1 MLRNHV
7 ASEVRLL
14 PVELFG
20 EVGAMFEGSQ
30 AASGGD
36 AKSAFHEIFRKVF
49 GKKRQRRNR
58 KGLAGTEPLETRVL
72 LAAFRDVDEP
82 SGKFDMSDASVTEL
96 GSLPMDF
103 SVRYF
108 GALQTQYSSSG
119 ANRFDTDTIRFE
131 LTEDGGPLARIQ
143 FNLRP
148 SRGPEWSELI
158 SSRKSG
164 ADSIHTVDL
173 NRLLSAEL
181 TGAGIKLNLQVASD
195 DTLYTSL
202 AGFPKGVYT
211 LRIKMTDN
219 LRSVWSLATDDNSR
233 LAYTYN
239 GFVDNRNPQYPIKT
253 ADLTEA
259 RLDELDNSTVSVGT
273 IGVTNSTTVVNGF
286 LNSNRIVG
294 SVTDHD
300 TYEFRLPSRG
310 LTGSQVRILYK
321 PAFGPA
327 DKIRDLIQATL
338 TTQLGRITIQ
348 PEPPQDA
355 AGEKEIRFD
364 LKGYDAQTPFRL
376 ELKTLPLIDWG
387 GYSIELIHPSP
398 EVTLGSVVSLSEGF
412 GYLSTIEGLG
422 KAFDASGPVS
432 VSRLTRPISLS
443 ATNRATIES
452 WFYPKSSDGSSIIWS
467 FNNQNEHST
476 WRLQQVN
483 GRGLS
488 VYATRG
494 RRGFFEASKPG
505 VLNVDAWNHLAMTFD
520 GRQLRLFVNGVSVL
534 TIPEGSG
541 APSNLGDIGSVE
553 FGGGI
558 VDEVRIWNVARTQAE
573 VQQGM
578 LSAFSGSEP
587 GLQAYWN
594 FDKLNGREIADLS
607 PNKNTLHFPATRR
620 VENAVP
626 QIGYVEVLLDQ
637 KVTDPKGLFVTY
649 ELSGTAK
656 AAVDFIPSRFRTV
669 SADPGTEREGIII
682 PFGEKSGRIYFMA
695 RPDALAEVAES
706 ISVALKTFS
715 FEGLAGGQDYRIG
728 PNSTKSL
735 EIADSGA
742 YKVGIAVTDAS
753 GRTITANNPLHLDPV
768 TKLGKFFF
776 RLTSQPTAAV
786 ERIIIQM
793 DSNSTL
799 SPSNTRG
806 GTFAVDFKA
815 EEWDKPVEFTV
826 RSFLTSGTEG
836 SFEFSSDSSD
846 GQGRPRTNRYLTTPI
861 KFSTTLNPP
870 PREARPTEGSSS
882 DAVSTTPTVNL
893 KHLKDV
899 REDASKPGLF
909 SVELSAPA
917 PAGGLVV
924 HYAVSSSSHATAGSD
939 YRRLPG
945 FVFVPEG
952 LRQAEIPVYA
962 IDDLV
967 YEGGSED
974 LVITL
979 QSSSRYHV
987 GTAGDPKI
995 TIREDDHADIYVV
1008 NTSIVD
1014 ITAPKSSAR
1023 PVHLSEGSVTDRY
1036 TTSSNVLTSVG
1047 KSGNYE
1053 VPAWSYTG
1061 GLASKVASSDGDTI
1075 PFELSS
1081 VGDSTAKLTLT
1092 LTPTTVL
1099 GTKTLPTVHT
1109 GGDSEH
1115 NITLDRLL
1123 KSGLRLTG
1131 SSNSTAGHVIGD
1143 NKIEWSLAGL
1153 ASGRYLVD
1161 LSLPVIS
1168 QILPS
1173 NTDPNQVLTY
1183 EYRLEM
1189 TSSPVAPFEV
1199 ATTRTET
1206 GLSSSYSTLVTNE
1219 PLTSQTAQLEP
1230 NNNTIASAPD
1240 LGVVTQNAEVLR
1252 QTVSSSVDKD
1262 HFRFTLDSTLG
1273 RPDTMIARFSHT
1285 SQSDLRLQLLS
1296 TSGTVIKTS
1305 DGESNNEYMDLR
1317 DLADGEYIALVT
1329 ASPRGASRFIEEPY
1343 ALKMTRLQL
1352 GVEPGPNDDLFTAPH
1367 LGAVHDGDRF
1377 ADFSLNTVTDQDYF
1391 RFTLDTASGRPDSV
1405 SLLSVAADGMLGM
1418 SLHSLADDREISR
1431 LGGNQTRLSLAGL
1444 PDGIYGVR
1452 VFRFA
1457 PGTLNKYDL
1466 GFGTV
1471 TPLAGERNLSQV
1483 AVRLHSRPTSNVS
1496 ITFHSDDLTEG
1507 TVTSVPFVF
1516 TPDNWDQPQFVTVT
1530 SLADHDAGANK
1541 NTTYTI
1547 TGNATSADSNY
1558 HHRTI
1563 RFAVTNVDNGEFVT
1577 PTVPS
1582 QLENGAPVENNLPI
1596 ASIKKL
1602 KTGAVPEGLTEEAFV
1617 VKLDRPLTTDL
1628 TIGVDF
1634 RRGTATF
1641 GEDFTVVTGSSISN
1655 STATAGIV
1663 NVLFKA
1669 GETSKNIQLSLL
1681 DDKVAESLDGTD
1693 ESIRAAI
1700 VDAKE
1705 FRVESHADPGFTDII
1720 TMRDINKAGVTVLK
1734 QGHPAGNSMSTVT
1747 EDVAGSPIEYT
1758 LKLDTKPTAN
1768 VIVSVGSSDVSEG
1781 LISKSA
1787 DGARA
1792 EVVHLIFTPSNWN
1805 VAQTVYLKGIEDRV
1819 DDGDV
1824 PFTVVVTVQGE
1835 DDVYRKVSKQ
1845 TFSAINAD
1853 NDELG
1858 IAVSNP
1864 LTTVD
1869 GRQNVFSVT
1878 LKSQPNSNVR
1888 VTMNVP
1894 DEQLRIEDARAGDP
1908 YTLTF
1913 TPSNWDLPQ
1922 LVRVTAVDDGIVE
1935 NFHRSQVV
1943 FQVEV
1948 GRAFSGPGIADNFTA
1963 ERALDLGE
1971 ISGGIRWTRF
1981 VQRKKD
1987 QQTLQEEWF
1996 RIRLTSGG
2004 SSLDKLQLKTDKDN
2018 PAELPT
2024 LTLYSADG
2032 KRELRH
2038 ARSGDA
2044 ASRELSLLGVAVGEY
2059 LVRMGRNNNLQP
2071 FDFSIDDADRGYES
2085 ADLPPLPVSIK
2096 DNDLPTA
2103 EIIAGPTASE
2113 VSGKP
2118 SYFAVRLNAPT
2129 AAEASDVGIK
2139 VNFKITGGRATVGTS
2154 SSTLH
2159 DYSVLADHFTI
2170 DPHNPSIG
2178 TGWIRVAPGDLQAN
2192 IGIVPVDD
2200 KAVEDM
2206 ALTVKSITPIAGG
2219 YAMDVSTIQSA
2230 SLPAPILRANTP
2242 IDIQLP
2248 DGTSIKAEVLHRKS
2262 LSPGNSLPGQNRA
2275 YSDAV
2280 EVSIAPSDYARA
2292 AAFMGAK
2299 FKARV
2304 ESEDVHIS
2312 LLPGDGYILP
2322 KAPDRQGTVGD
2333 KTADL
2338 DPDRTTSVMTIFD
2351 DDVAGLQVIEM
2362 GQHTTLAEGEEAT
2375 FQVALTAEPQQ
2386 DVTVNMTAGGGLQ
2399 FVVDPASSATKT
2411 VSSTVYTL
2419 GTAGV
2424 PDTLD
2429 LVLDSVHVTDKGLTA
2444 VLDARLSRIT
2454 MATQAT
2460 VSTLSI
2466 KGANGVSGD
2475 TARFTVPGNNPDLVD
2490 AAGNPLEGNWHTMQ
2504 RLVVSGLQKKSNG
2517 AIELKLNLTGQ
2528 AETTITLTPSTVSRT
2543 ASTSTLTFTPTNWF
2557 QLQTVKIAAPHDNKA
2572 EAGEWHQDL
2581 ISYSVTSTDLN
2592 WDGLAVPVQE
2602 VHIKD
2607 TQLDA
2612 GDTLDGIRSG
2622 LGMLQ
2627 DGLLGLEVPVLG
2639 NIGQLPGVGKVFA
2652 DFEGPLEE
2660 SLAHTEELTVNKF
2673 KSLAESALQ
2682 PLVDRGLLDRVEVT
2696 PEANDEEV
2704 RVVFDL
2710 EKTINV
2716 GQFDLSADLGLDAL
2730 GINFNTQGK
2739 ASADLEFSLQ
2749 LGFGWNHQF
2758 GFFLDAGNTAIHM
2771 GAKLKL
2777 EGNGVTTDNPEN
2789 LFTGQG
2795 SIGFLQVNFK
2805 DDVDNR
2811 TELGITFDVT
2821 LNDLDNLSTVNF
2833 FDINGDGVLDEH
2845 SYVHNVGKDTNH
2857 DGRIDTNS
2865 SGDQQFESKTVAE
2878 PWVGIDSK
2886 GKSND
2891 FPSVNPQSRDEVLKL
2906 AANANWN
2913 TRGIKVDSF
2922 DEAELIRK
2930 EGVYRKKTLGN
2941 RTIVYLD
2948 SNRDGKL
2955 NISRRNVDPF
2965 ALSWSSLSDR
2975 EKNGSEIWFT
2985 TTNANQPGELK
2996 ILTTGAARTQKFFV
3010 DVNFNQRADATEE
3023 ISSRLRKKVDKNRS
3037 GVLEGDIIQDGEG
3050 KYVQGTSVAFYDQNL
3065 NGRLDLSEKY
3075 ISYSFDD
3082 FQLST
3087 EVFSEDS
3094 AGVMFLDLNHN
3105 GIRDSDELV
3114 LRAGTSDTVFL
3125 DINKNSTM
3133 DVLESKLSA
3142 AAADGVI
3149 SIASDTA
3156 NTSGDGRLIN
3166 LGGTQ
3171 TSPGHFSGGITRGI
3185 LTVDGVR
3192 FIDLDGNGE
3201 LTLDDED
3208 RPMEPVA
3215 EQASKLNFEDLG
3227 RLVFKIHQTN
3237 NSLFSA
3243 IPDTLMSQL
3252 ATQAKRSAVGSM
3264 DQQTVTT
3271 AFDKLVSERKIV
3283 LQANDGDRL
3292 TLAELAA
3299 FIKSDRSEHVTKTAQ
3314 VKAAAAELFTYQ
3326 FQGIANLGL
3335 ETHTTINGSSMLPSM
3350 QFDLAV
3356 SLPLF
3361 NYGNAE
3367 ESNDN
3372 GMSIS
3377 FNNVALDL
3385 GSFINKFVTP
3395 IVTTA
3400 NDLIDPIKPLVKA
3413 LNADTILPGMLGM
3426 RGMFESDGKPGIS
3439 LLEIARKLSPGN
3451 ASRIDKAI
3459 KFADHITKL
3468 VNLVDALHKSL
3479 SSEESLL
3486 EFGDFSLSDLRA
3498 ASDDP
3503 ANSASRPRSSTT
3515 RSDGTAPTRANLPST
3530 SSAEIDRQAGK
3541 SSKFRNKYN
3550 ALKSLDGFNINLF
3563 EPATVLSLITGESNV
3578 TLVTYDIP
3586 DFEFDFSLKRKFSI
3600 WGPIAG
3606 LLEGGFNVKTDLSI
3620 GFDTSGIDEW
3630 SKADFAANKS
3640 YLVFDGLYLDDWNA
3654 AGVDKDEMTVK
3665 AFIGAGVGLDIGIAN
3680 GFVKGGVEGL
3690 IGLDFVDVGEQSG
3703 TSDGRIR
3710 GSEILQKL
3718 STNPADL
3725 FDLHGVIN
3733 AFLAAEI
3740 NVDFFFYSATVYEKR
3755 LATVELA
3762 RFKLNSNG
3770 SSGNSTSGRV
3780 QTGPIS
3786 DATVWFD
3793 ANNNFIRDPGEPS
3806 SQTDALGRYELIIPD
3821 RFSHSNGVIR
3831 TEGGLDVSTGL
3842 PETGNLALPRG
3853 TQGNLTAFTSLQ
3865 AAMISEPVSISVFD
3879 FNHDDLVSRTDRA
3892 AYIALKNSRP
3902 GDSSLDINRDGV
3914 ISDVDLKLLTEV
3926 LASVEEGKPLPVSY
3940 AHSVVKAA
3948 FRIDPSIDLASFA
3961 HFDQAMAGNSQANP
3975 VLIAV
3980 NALNTVVTEVEGLL
3994 AGLSGYAAEDLR
4006 YPGIFSQASFA
4017 AVGRQL
4023 LRAKPGQFDLGNRA
4037 QLRAIILEAALIAE
4051 ELIGVRSLSISIDR
4065 RRLNAIIDDVVV
4077 VVSTL
4082 VAQQRAIANRAKDPA
4097 ELARLITRWKV
4108 YANGTVS
4115 HDIRKT
4121 ANGSISSS
4129 QLIRTY
4135 GQATQ
4140 ESVDKILHIPL
4151 PLIVEEVAD
4160 QNVNQNDFL
4169 TNVPVTLTQ
4178 QNEAGGTLL
4187 LEAISSNKRLFPDGS
4202 VSVTKQGNGR
4212 YRLSLYPAEDQ
4223 VGVALIT
4230 LRATDTAGGSA
4241 EQVIKVTVNPAVES
4255 SLQGIQLNDDGL
4267 LTIVGTAGNDSI
4279 FVDQIDGQLTVS
4291 TRDRQRLVSETFSV
4305 EDVQRIVVQ
4314 LGRGHDSALVKTPVS
4329 LPLLVYGNHGNDT
4342 VSTGAGA
4349 SAIFG
4354 GAGNDVLRGGRAND
4368 VLVGN
4373 DGDDR
4378 IIGDAGDDRLSGG
4391 DGNDRLFGGDGQD
4404 DLLGGAGN
4412 DSLFGDAG
4420 DDLLY
4425 GEAGN
4430 DRLDGGSGND
4440 RLIGGIGDDRL
4451 KGKSGNDVLI
4461 GGAGKD
4467 VLRGVSGNDL
4477 LIGGDLSVANDKAA
4491 MQAIFA
4497 EWTSSRGHALRV
4509 RNLKRGVGLN
4519 NQFRLGVESLRDDSQ
4534 TRDRMI
4540 GGGDIDWF
4548 FSSAADVVVD
4558 FKSRLGEGLDNI

>member
-1 MLRNHV
+1 MAER
-7 ASEVRLL
+7 S
-14 PVELFG
+14 G
-20 EVGAMFEGSQ
+20 

-36 AKSAFHEIFRKVF
+36 AGSKFQEIFRKVF

-58 KGLAGTEPLETRVL
+58 KGLVGTESLETRVL
-72 LAAFRDVDEP
+72 L
-82 SGKFDMSDASVTEL
+82 SGNRVVNEGPNAFDMSDSDAIEL
-96 GSLPMDF
+96 GSVVLDAPA
-103 SVRYF
+103 VIF
-108 GALQTQYSSSG
+108 GGGLQTQYSSIG
-119 ANRFDTDTIRFE
+119 PNRFDTDTIRFE
-131 LTEDGGPLARIQ
+131 LTEDAAPLARLVI
-143 FNLRP
+143 RRITP
-148 SRGPEWSELI
+148 SRGPEMSPLI
-158 SSRKSG
+158 ATRKTG

-173 NRLLSAEL
+173 NRLITAEL
-181 TGAGIKLNLQVASD
+181 SGPGQKLKLAVIGD
-195 DTLYTSL
+195 ETLSCSL
-202 AGFPKGVYT
+202 AGLPRGVYT
-211 LRIKMTDN
+211 LRIKITDN
-219 LRSVWSLATDDNSR
+219 LRSVWSLATDDNPR
-233 LAYTYN
+233 LAYSYD
-239 GFVDNRNPQYPIKT
+239 GYVENRAPKYPIKS

-259 RLDELDNSTVSVGT
+259 HLDETNNSSASIGT
-273 IGVTNSTTVVNGF
+273 IGVIKPTTVVNGF
-286 LNSNRIVG
+286 LSSNHTVT
-294 SVTDHD
+294 VTDHD

-310 LTGSQVRILYK
+310 LTGSQVRVRYL
-321 PAFGPA
+321 PLRGPA
-327 DKIRDLIQATL
+327 DKVRDLIQATL
-338 TTQLGRITIQ
+338 TTQLGQITIR
-348 PEPPQDA
+348 PELPKDA
-355 AGEKEIRFD
+355 AGEREFLFD

-376 ELKTLPLIDWG
+376 ELKSLPLVAPG
-387 GYSIELIHPSP
+387 TYSIEFTHPLP
-398 EVTLGSVVSLSEGF
+398 EVSLGSVVSLSEGF

-422 KAFDASGPVS
+422 KAYDASGQ
-432 VSRLTRPISLS
+432 LFHTGLAQTINLS

-452 WFYPKSSDGSSIIWS
+452 WFYPKSSDGSSTIWE
-467 FNNQNEHST
+467 FADKQGQVT
-476 WRLQQVN
+476 WQLRQVS
-483 GRGLS
+483 GRGLH
-488 VYATRG
+488 VHVRRG
-494 RRGFFEASKPG
+494 RGGSANYFDAGKSG
-505 VLNVDAWNHLAMTFD
+505 VLNTEAWNHLAMSFD

-534 TIPEGSG
+534 TIPESSG
-541 APSNLGDIGSVE
+541 NNGLQSILGDIRNVT
-553 FGGGI
+553 FGGGL
-558 VDEVRIWNVARTQAE
+558 VDEVRVWDVARTQAE
-573 VQQGM
+573 VQQGL
-578 LSAFSGSEP
+578 LSAFSGTEP

-594 FDKLNGREIADLS
+594 FDKLNNGDIADLS
-607 PNKNTLHFPATRR
+607 PNKNVLQIPVGRR

-649 ELSGTAK
+649 ELSGAAK
-656 AAVDFIPSRFRTV
+656 ATLDFIPSRFRTV
-669 SADPGTEREGIII
+669 STDPGSEREGIII

-695 RPDALAEVAES
+695 KPDALAEAAEN
-706 ISVALKTFS
+706 INVTLKTFS
-715 FEGLAGGQDYRIG
+715 FEGLSGGQDYRIG
-728 PNSTKSL
+728 AHSSKSL

-742 YKVGIAVTDAS
+742 YKVGISVTDAS
-753 GRTITANNPLHLDPV
+753 GRTVTANNPLHLDPV
-768 TKLGKFFF
+768 TKSGKFFF
-776 RLTSQPTAAV
+776 RLTSQPKAAV
-786 ERIIIQM
+786 ERIMIQM
-793 DSNSTL
+793 DANSTL
-799 SPSNTRG
+799 NASTTRG
-806 GTFAVDFKA
+806 GTFGVDFKA
-815 EEWDKPVEFTV
+815 EDWDKPIEFTV

-836 SFEFSSDSSD
+836 SFEFFSDS
-846 GQGRPRTNRYLTTPI
+846 QGRPQSDRYLVTPVR
-861 KFSTTLNPP
+861 FGTTLNLP
-870 PREARPTEGSSS
+870 PREARPTEGSAT
-882 DAVSTTPTVNL
+882 DAVTTTPTVNL

-924 HYAVSSSSHATAGSD
+924 HYAVSTSSHATVGSD

-967 YEGGSED
+967 YEGASED
-974 LVITL
+974 LVIAL
-979 QSSSRYHV
+979 QSSSRYHI
-987 GTAGDPKI
+987 GAAGNPKI
-995 TIREDDHADIYVV
+995 SITEDDHADIYVV
-1008 NTSIVD
+1008 NTSILDV
-1014 ITAPKSSAR
+1014 TVPKSPAR
-1023 PVHLSEGSVTDRY
+1023 PVNLSEGTAAERY
-1036 TTSSNVLTSVG
+1036 TTSFNVLPSVG
-1047 KSGNYE
+1047 KSGHYE
-1053 VPAWSYTG
+1053 VPTWTYTG
-1061 GLASKVASSDGDTI
+1061 GLASKVGSSDGDTI
-1075 PFELSS
+1075 PFELLAA
-1081 VGDSTAKLTLT
+1081 GDSTARLTLT
-1092 LTPTTVL
+1092 LTPTTAL
-1099 GTKTLPTVHT
+1099 GTKTLPTVRA

-1115 NITLDRLL
+1115 NINLDRLL
-1123 KSGLRLTG
+1123 RSGLRLTG
-1131 SSNSTAGHVIGD
+1131 TGNSTPGQIVGD
-1143 NKIEWSLAGL
+1143 NRIEWSLAGL
-1153 ASGRYLVD
+1153 AAGRYLVD

-1183 EYRLEM
+1183 EYRLEFN
-1189 TSSPVAPFEV
+1189 SAPVAPFDV
-1199 ATTRTET
+1199 STTRTET
-1206 GLSSSYSTLVTNE
+1206 GLSSSYSNLVTNE

-1230 NNNTIASAPD
+1230 NNDTTGSAPD
-1240 LGVVTQNAEVLR
+1240 LGVVTQNAEVLK
-1252 QTVSSSVDKD
+1252 QTVSSAADKD
-1262 HFRFTLDSTLG
+1262 YFRFTLDSTLG
-1273 RPDTMIARFSHT
+1273 RPDTLIARFSHT

-1296 TSGTVIKTS
+1296 KAGNVIRTS
-1305 DGESNNEYMDLR
+1305 DEQSNNEYMDLR
-1317 DLADGEYIALVT
+1317 DVADGDYFALVT
-1329 ASPRGASRFIEEPY
+1329 ASPRGASRYIEEPY
-1343 ALKMTRLQL
+1343 ALKLTRLQL
-1352 GVEPGPNDDLFTAPH
+1352 GVEPGPNDDLQTAPH

-1377 ADFSLNTVTDQDYF
+1377 ADFSLNTSTDQDYF

-1405 SLLSVAADGMLGM
+1405 SLLSIAADGMLGM

-1431 LGGNQTRLSLAGL
+1431 LSGNQTRLSLAGL
-1444 PDGIYGVR
+1444 PDGIYGVHI
-1452 VFRFA
+1452 FRFA

-1471 TPLAGERNLSQV
+1471 APLAGERNLNQV
-1483 AVRLHSRPTSNVS
+1483 AVRLHSQPTSNVS
-1496 ITFHSDDLTEG
+1496 VTFHSDDLTEG
-1507 TVTSVPFVF
+1507 TVTGVPFIF
-1516 TPDNWDQPQFVTVT
+1516 TPENWDQPQYVTVT
-1530 SLADHDAGANK
+1530 PHADHDIGGNK
-1541 NTTYTI
+1541 NATYTI
-1547 TGNATSADSNY
+1547 TGSATSTDPNY

-1563 RFAVTNVDNGEFVT
+1563 RFAVTNVDNGEFVA
-1577 PTVPS
+1577 PTVPA
-1582 QLENGAPVENNLPI
+1582 QLENGSPVESNLPTV
-1596 ASIKKL
+1596 SIQKL
-1602 KTGAVPEGLTEEAFV
+1602 KRAAVPESVLDDAFV
-1617 VKLDRPLTTDL
+1617 VKLDRPLTTEL

-1634 RRGTATF
+1634 RRGTATV
-1641 GEDFTVVTGSSISN
+1641 GEDFIVVTGSSITN
-1655 STATAGIV
+1655 SATTPGIV

-1669 GETSKNIQLSLL
+1669 GETSKNILLSMI
-1681 DDKVAESLDGTD
+1681 DDKVAESLDGTN
-1693 ESIRAAI
+1693 ESVRASI

-1705 FRVESHADPGFTDII
+1705 FRVPDHADPGFTDII
-1720 TMRDINKAGVTVLK
+1720 TIQDINKAGVTVLRN
-1734 QGHPAGNSMSTVT
+1734 GSPAGNSLSTVT
-1747 EDVAGSPIEYT
+1747 EDSTGSPVEYS

-1768 VIVSVGSSDVSEG
+1768 VVVSVGSSDVSEG

-1787 DGARA
+1787 DGART
-1792 EVVHLIFTPSNWN
+1792 EVVHLLFTPSNWN
-1805 VAQTVYLKGIEDRV
+1805 VAQPVYIRGIEDRI

-1824 PFTVVVTVQGE
+1824 PFTFVVTVQGE
-1835 DDVYRKVSKQ
+1835 DDAYRKVSKQ
-1845 TFSAINAD
+1845 AFSAINAD

-1858 IAVSNP
+1858 IFVSNP

-1878 LKSQPNSNVR
+1878 LKSQPVSDVR

-1894 DEQLRIEDARAGDP
+1894 DEQLEIEGARAGDP

-1943 FQVEV
+1943 FQVDV
-1948 GRAFSGPGIADNFTA
+1948 GRGFDGQGIADNFTA

-1971 ISGGIRWTRF
+1971 TKGGVRWNNMVLRENEN
-1981 VQRKKD
+1981 RS
-1987 QQTLQEEWF
+1987 LQDEWF
-1996 RIRLTSGG
+1996 RIKLTSGG
-2004 SSLDKLQLKTDKDN
+2004 GSRDKLRLQVAGENASK
-2018 PAELPT
+2018 LPT

-2038 ARSGDA
+2038 TASGDA
-2044 ASRELSLLGVAVGEY
+2044 ASREISLQGIIANEY
-2059 LVRMGRNNNLQP
+2059 LIRIGRNNSSLP
-2071 FDFSIDDADRGYES
+2071 FDFYIDDADRAYES
-2085 ADLPPLPVSIK
+2085 VDLPPLPVSIK

-2103 EIIAGPTASE
+2103 EIIAGPTPSE

-2139 VNFKITGGRATVGTS
+2139 VNFKVTGGRATVGTS

-2170 DPHNPSIG
+2170 DPNNPSVG

-2206 ALTVKSITPIAGG
+2206 ALTVQRITPISGG
-2219 YAMDVSTIQSA
+2219 YDLLLSTIQNA
-2230 SLPAPILRANTP
+2230 SLPYPILRAHTP

-2262 LSPGNSLPGQNRA
+2262 LSPSNPRPGGNMEYL
-2275 YSDAV
+2275 DHV
-2280 EVSIAPSDYARA
+2280 EVSLDPSDYARA
-2292 AAFMGAK
+2292 AKFSGAK
-2299 FKARV
+2299 LKARV
-2304 ESEDVHIS
+2304 ESEDVQIS

-2322 KAPDRQGTVGD
+2322 KAPDRQGTSGQ
-2333 KTADL
+2333 KATDL
-2338 DPDRTTSVMTIFD
+2338 DPNRTTSVMTIYD
-2351 DDVAGLQVIEM
+2351 DDAPGLQVIEM

-2386 DVTVNMTAGGGLQ
+2386 NVTVTLTPGGGLKIL
-2399 FVVDPASSATKT
+2399 DPASSTSKS
-2411 VSSTVYTL
+2411 VDSTTYTL
-2419 GTAGV
+2419 GTTGV

-2429 LVLDSVHVTDKGLTA
+2429 LVLDSVYITDKGLTA

-2454 MATQAT
+2454 MASQAT

-2466 KGANGVSGD
+2466 KGANGVS
-2475 TARFTVPGNNPDLVD
+2475 TATADFTVPGSNPDLVD
-2490 AAGNPLEGNWHTMQ
+2490 AAGNPLDGNWHTMQ
-2504 RLVVSGLQKKSNG
+2504 RLVVSGLEKKSNG
-2517 AIELKLNLTGQ
+2517 SIELKVKLTGH
-2528 AETTITLTPSTVSRT
+2528 AETTITLTPATVSRT
-2543 ASTSTLTFTPTNWF
+2543 AATSSLVFTPTNWF
-2557 QLQTVKIAAPHDNKA
+2557 QLQTVRITAPHNNKA
-2572 EAGEWHQDL
+2572 EPGEWHQDL
-2581 ISYSVTSTDLN
+2581 ISYSVTSHDVT

-2602 VHIKD
+2602 VHIED
-2607 TQLDA
+2607 TLLDA
-2612 GDTLDGIRSG
+2612 GDTQEGIRSG

-2627 DGLLGLEVPVLG
+2627 DSLLGLEVPVLG
-2639 NIGQLPGVGKVFA
+2639 SIGELPGVSDVFD
-2652 DFEGPLEE
+2652 DFKEPILE
-2660 SLAHTEELTVNKF
+2660 SLANVEDLTVTKF

-2682 PLVDRGLLDRVEVT
+2682 PLIDRGFLDRVEVT
-2696 PEANDEEV
+2696 PEANENEV
-2704 RVVFDL
+2704 SVVF
-2710 EKTINV
+2710 EVERSIV
-2716 GQFDLSADLGLDAL
+2716 VSQFDLSADLGLDAL
-2730 GINFNTQGK
+2730 GIKFETQGK
-2739 ASADLEFSLQ
+2739 ASAVLEFNLT
-2749 LGFGWNHQF
+2749 LGFGWNQQF
-2758 GFFLDAGNTAIHM
+2758 GFFLDAGTTAIHV

-2777 EGNGVTTDNPEN
+2777 EGTGATADNPEN
-2789 LFTGQG
+2789 LFTGLG

-2833 FDINGDGVLDEH
+2833 FDINGDGLLNENSFIHD
-2845 SYVHNVGKDTNH
+2845 VGKDTNH

-2865 SGDQQFESKTVAE
+2865 SGDPQFISKTVAE
-2878 PWVGIDSK
+2878 PWVGIDSQ
-2886 GKSND
+2886 GKSDD
-2891 FPSVNPQSRDEVLKL
+2891 FPLILANEADPVLKL

-2913 TRGIKVDSF
+2913 TRGAKSASF

-2930 EGVYRKKTLGN
+2930 EGVYRKKTLGS

-2948 SNRDGKL
+2948 ANRDGKL
-2955 NISRRNVDPF
+2955 NVSRRNADPF
-2965 ALSWSSLSDR
+2965 ALSWSAMSDR
-2975 EKNGSEIWFT
+2975 EKNSSEIWFSP
-2985 TTNANQPGELK
+2985 TNANLPGELRV
-2996 ILTTGAARTQKFFV
+2996 LTTGAARTQKFFV
-3010 DVNFNQRADATEE
+3010 DINFNQRADASEE
-3023 ISSRLRKKVDKNRS
+3023 ISSRLRKKLDRNRS
-3037 GVLEGDIIQDGEG
+3037 GALEGDVIQDGEG
-3050 KYVQGTSVAFYDQNL
+3050 KYVKGTSIAFYDQNL
-3065 NGRLDLSEKY
+3065 NGRLDRSERY

-3082 FQLST
+3082 FELST

-3094 AGVMFLDLNHN
+3094 AGIMFLDLNHD
-3105 GIRDSDELV
+3105 GIRESGELV
-3114 LRAGTSDTVFL
+3114 LGAGAGGTVFL
-3125 DINKNSTM
+3125 DINRNSTM
-3133 DVLESKLSA
+3133 ETVESKFSA
-3142 AAADGVI
+3142 AASDGLVTI
-3149 SIASDTA
+3149 VSDTA

-3171 TSPGHFSGGITRGI
+3171 TQPGQFSGGITRGI
-3185 LTVDGVR
+3185 LTIDGVR

-3215 EQASKLNFEDLG
+3215 EQASRLSFEDLG
-3227 RLVFKIHQTN
+3227 RLVSKVHQAN
-3237 NSLFSA
+3237 SSLFSS
-3243 IPDTLMSQL
+3243 IPDTLMKQL
-3252 ATQAKRSAVGSM
+3252 ETQAKRSAVGDT
-3264 DQQTVTT
+3264 DQETVEA
-3271 AFDKLVSERKIV
+3271 AFYKLVAEHKIV
-3283 LQANDGDRL
+3283 LQPNDGDRL

-3299 FIKSDRSEHVTKTAQ
+3299 FIKADRSEHVTKSAQ

-3326 FQGIANLGL
+3326 FQGSANLGL
-3335 ETHTTINGSSMLPSM
+3335 ETHTTINGSSMLPGM

-3395 IVTTA
+3395 IVSTA

-3413 LNADTILPGMLGM
+3413 LNADTVLPGLLGM
-3426 RGMFESDGKPGIS
+3426 KGMFESDGKPGIS
-3439 LLEIARKLSPGN
+3439 LLEIAKKLSPGN
-3451 ASRIDKAI
+3451 ASKIDKAI

-3468 VNLVDALHKSL
+3468 VNLVDTLHKSL

-3503 ANSASRPRSSTT
+3503 ANSASRPRSSSA
-3515 RSDGTAPTRANLPST
+3515 RPDGTAST
-3530 SSAEIDRQAGK
+3530 SAALPATTAAGIDQQAGK

-3550 ALKSLDGFNINLF
+3550 ALKSLDGFRINLF

-3654 AGVDKDEMTVK
+3654 AGVDKDEMAVN

-3680 GFVKGGVEGL
+3680 GFVKGGVEGI

-3710 GSEILQKL
+3710 GSDIVQKL

-3725 FDLHGVIN
+3725 FDLHGAIN
-3733 AFLAAEI
+3733 AYLAAEI

-3755 LATVELA
+3755 LATVNLA

-3780 QTGPIS
+3780 QTGPIA

-3793 ANNNFIRDPGEPS
+3793 ANNNFVRDPGEPS
-3806 SQTDALGRYELIIPD
+3806 SRTDALGRYELIIPD
-3821 RFSHSNGVIR
+3821 RFRRSNGVIR
-3831 TEGGLDVSTGL
+3831 TEGGVDASTGL

-3853 TQGNLTAFTSLQ
+3853 IQGNLTAFTSLQ
-3865 AAMISEPVSISVFD
+3865 AALISEPVSTSVFD
-3879 FNHDDLVSRTDRA
+3879 FNDDGIVSRPDRA
-3892 AYIALKNSRP
+3892 AYLALKNSRP
-3902 GDSSLDINRDGV
+3902 GDTSLDVNRDNV
-3914 ISDVDLKLLTEV
+3914 INDLDLKLLTEV
-3926 LASVEEGKPLPVSY
+3926 LANVEDGKPLPVSY

-3948 FRIDPSIDLASFA
+3948 FKIDPSINLASFA
-3961 HFDQAMAGNSQANP
+3961 HFDQAMAGNSEASP

-3994 AGLSGYAAEDLR
+3994 AGLSGFAAEDLR
-4006 YPGIFSQASFA
+4006 YPGIFSQAAFA
-4017 AVGRQL
+4017 AIGRQL

-4037 QLRAIILEAALIAE
+4037 QLRFIILEAALIAE
-4051 ELIGVRSLSISIDR
+4051 QLIGVHALSISIDR

-4077 VVSTL
+4077 VMSTT
-4082 VAQQRAIANRAKDPA
+4082 VAQERAIANRAKDPA

-4160 QNVNQNDFL
+4160 QTVNQNDFL

-4187 LEAISSNKRLFPDGS
+4187 LDAISSNKRLFPDGS

-4368 VLVGN
+4368 VLEGN

-4378 IIGDAGDDRLSGG
+4378 IIGNAGDDRLSGG
-4391 DGNDRLFGGDGQD
+4391 DGNDRLFGGDGRD

-4519 NQFRLGVESLRDDSQ
+4519 NQFRLGVESVRDDSQ
-4534 TRDRMI
+4534 IRDRMI

>member
-1 MLRNHV
+1 MVRSGRADSV
-7 ASEVRLL
+7 SVWESMFQEV
-14 PVELFG
+14 
-20 EVGAMFEGSQ
+20 
-30 AASGGD
+30 
-36 AKSAFHEIFRKVF
+36 FRKAF

-58 KGLAGTEPLETRVL
+58 KGLTGTEPLETRVL
-72 LAAFRDVDEP
+72 LAASRHADE
-82 SGKFDMSDASVTEL
+82 GTAAFEMSDASVTQL
-96 GSLPMDF
+96 GTVNIDGQTVTYS
-103 SVRYF
+103 
-108 GALQTQYSSSG
+108 GALQTQYSRFG
-119 ANRFDTDTIRFE
+119 ANSFDTDTIRFE
-131 LTEDGGPLARIQ
+131 LTEDAGPLARLHLNIQ
-143 FNLRP
+143 P
-148 SRGPEWSELI
+148 TRGPGFGPLI
-158 SSRKSG
+158 SSRRSG
-164 ADSIHTVDL
+164 ADSVHTVDL

-181 TGAGIKLNLQVASD
+181 SGPGTKQSLQIIGD
-195 DTLYTSL
+195 ENLYTSL
-202 AGFPKGVYT
+202 AGLPKGVYT
-211 LRIKMTDN
+211 LSIKITDN
-219 LRSVWSLATDDNSR
+219 LRSVWSLATDDNPR
-233 LAYTYN
+233 LAYVYN
-239 GFVDNRNPQYPIKT
+239 GYVENRTPKYPIKT
-253 ADLTEA
+253 ADFTEVH
-259 RLDELDNSTVSVGT
+259 LDETNNSSASIGT
-273 IGVTNSTTVVNGF
+273 IGVGKSTTVVNGF
-286 LNSNRIVG
+286 LNSNRVFT
-294 SVTDHD
+294 VTDHD

-310 LTGSQVRILYK
+310 LTGSQVRISYL
-321 PAFGPA
+321 PVRGPA

-338 TTQLGRITIQ
+338 TTQAGQVTIR
-348 PEPPQDA
+348 PELPQDA

-376 ELKTLPLIDWG
+376 ELKSLPSVAAG
-387 GYSIELIHPSP
+387 AYSVEFTHPLP
-398 EVTLGSVVSLSEGF
+398 EVSLGDVVSLSEGF

-422 KAFDASGPVS
+422 KAFDASGQLFH
-432 VSRLTRPISLS
+432 SRITHPINLS
-443 ATNRATIES
+443 ATNRATVES
-452 WFYPKSSDGSSIIWS
+452 WFYPKSSDGYSTIWE
-467 FNNQNEHST
+467 FTNQQGQIAYQL
-476 WRLQQVN
+476 RQVN
-483 GRGLS
+483 GRGLH
-488 VYATRG
+488 VHV
-494 RRGFFEASKPG
+494 RRGHGFSANYFDAGKSG
-505 VLNVDAWNHLAMTFD
+505 VLNADAWNHLAMTFD

-534 TIPEGSG
+534 TIPENSGNSG
-541 APSNLGDIGSVE
+541 APSILGDIRNVA

-573 VQQGM
+573 VQQGL
-578 LSAFSGSEP
+578 LSAFSGTEP
-587 GLQAYWN
+587 GLQAYWS
-594 FDKLNGREIADLS
+594 FDKLSGRDIADLS
-607 PNKNTLHFPATRR
+607 PNRNVLHLPSERR

-649 ELSGTAK
+649 DLSGTAK
-656 AAVDFIPSRFRTV
+656 AIVDFIPSRFRTV
-669 SADPGTEREGIII
+669 TSDPSSEREGIII

-695 RPDALAEVAES
+695 KPDALAEAAES
-706 ISVALKTFS
+706 IHVTLKTFS
-715 FEGLAGGQDYRIG
+715 FEGLSGGQDYRIG
-728 PNSTKSL
+728 PHSSKSL
-735 EIADSGA
+735 DIVDSGA
-742 YKVGIAVTDAS
+742 YKVGISVTDAS

-768 TKLGKFFF
+768 TKLGKFYF
-776 RLTSQPTAAV
+776 RLTSQPTAAI

-793 DSNSTL
+793 DANSTIN
-799 SPSNTRG
+799 PSTTRG

-815 EEWDKPVEFTV
+815 EDWDKPIEFTV

-836 SFEFSSDSSD
+836 SFEFSSELRDS
-846 GQGRPRTNRYLTTPI
+846 QGRPRTDRYLLTPVR
-861 KFSTTLNPP
+861 FSTTLNLP
-870 PREARPTEGSSS
+870 PREARPTEGSGT

-909 SVELSAPA
+909 SVELNAPA

-924 HYAVSSSSHATAGSD
+924 HYAVSTSSHATVGSD

-967 YEGGSED
+967 YEGASED

-979 QSSSRYHV
+979 QSSSRYHI
-987 GTAGDPKI
+987 GTAGNPKVAI
-995 TIREDDHADIYVV
+995 TEDDHADIYVV
-1008 NTSIVD
+1008 NTSILDV
-1014 ITAPKSSAR
+1014 TAPRSPAR
-1023 PVHLSEGSVTDRY
+1023 PVNLSEGSAADRY
-1036 TTSSNVLTSVG
+1036 TTSFNVLPSVG
-1047 KSGNYE
+1047 KSGHYE
-1053 VPAWSYTG
+1053 VPTWSYTG

-1075 PFELSS
+1075 PFEMVSA
-1081 VGDSTAKLTLT
+1081 GDSTAKLTLT
-1092 LTPTTVL
+1092 LSPTTGL
-1099 GTKTLPTVHT
+1099 GTKTLPTVRT

-1115 NITLDRLL
+1115 NINLDRLL
-1123 KSGLRLTG
+1123 RSGLRLTG
-1131 SSNSTAGHVIGD
+1131 SGISTAGQVVGD

-1153 ASGRYLVD
+1153 AAGRYLVD

-1168 QILPS
+1168 QILAS

-1183 EYRLEM
+1183 EYRLEF

-1199 ATTRTET
+1199 STTRTET
-1206 GLSSSYSTLVTNE
+1206 GLSSSYSNLVTNE

-1230 NNNTIASAPD
+1230 NNDTIASAPD
-1240 LGVVTQNAEVLR
+1240 LGVVTQNAEVLK
-1252 QTVSSSVDKD
+1252 QTVSSAVDKD

-1273 RPDTMIARFSHT
+1273 RPDTLIARFSHT

-1296 TSGTVIKTS
+1296 TAGTVIRTS
-1305 DGESNNEYMDLR
+1305 DEQSNNEYMDVR
-1317 DLADGEYIALVT
+1317 DLADGEYVALVT

-1352 GVEPGPNDDLFTAPH
+1352 GVEPGPNDDLYTAPH
-1367 LGAVHDGDRF
+1367 LGATHDGDRF
-1377 ADFSLNTVTDQDYF
+1377 ADFSLSTITDEDYF
-1391 RFTLDTASGRPDSV
+1391 RFTLDTDSGRPDSV
-1405 SLLSVAADGMLGM
+1405 SLLSIAADGMLGM

-1431 LGGNQTRLSLAGL
+1431 LSGHQTKLMLAGL

-1471 TPLAGERNLSQV
+1471 MPLAGERNLNQV
-1483 AVRLHSRPTSNVS
+1483 AVRLHSRPTSSVS

-1507 TVTSVPFVF
+1507 TVTNVPFVF

-1530 SLADHDAGANK
+1530 PIADHDSGANK
-1541 NTTYTI
+1541 SVTYAV
-1547 TGNATSADSNY
+1547 TGSAISTDPNY
-1558 HHRTI
+1558 QHRTI

-1577 PTVPS
+1577 PVVPS
-1582 QLENGAPVENNLPI
+1582 QLENGVPVEGNLPVV
-1596 ASIKKL
+1596 SIQKL
-1602 KTGAVPEGLTEEAFV
+1602 KRGAVPESVLDDAFV

-1628 TIGVDF
+1628 IIGVDF

-1641 GEDFTVVTGSSISN
+1641 GEDFVVVTGISISN
-1655 STATAGIV
+1655 STTTPGIV

-1669 GETSKNIQLSLL
+1669 GETSKNIQLSLI
-1681 DDKVAESLDGTD
+1681 DDKVAESLNGTD
-1693 ESIRAAI
+1693 ESVRAAI

-1705 FRVESHADPGFTDII
+1705 FRVTNHADPGFTDVI
-1720 TMRDINKAGVTVLK
+1720 TILDINKAGVTVLK
-1734 QGHPAGNSMSTVT
+1734 NGSPAGNSMSTVT
-1747 EDVAGSPIEYT
+1747 EDSSGSPIEYS

-1781 LISKSA
+1781 LVSKSA

-1792 EVVHLIFTPSNWN
+1792 DVVHLVFTPSNWN
-1805 VAQTVYLKGIEDRV
+1805 VTQTVYLRGVEDRV

-1864 LTTVD
+1864 LTTID

-1878 LKSQPNSNVR
+1878 LRSQPINDVR

-1894 DEQLRIEDARAGDP
+1894 DEQLEIEGARVGDP

-1913 TPSNWDLPQ
+1913 THSNWDLPQ

-1948 GRAFSGPGIADNFTA
+1948 GRAFDGPGIADNFTA

-1971 ISGGIRWTRF
+1971 IDGGIRWTNMVLRENEN
-1981 VQRKKD
+1981 RT
-1987 QQTLQEEWF
+1987 QQDEWF
-1996 RIRLTSGG
+1996 RIKLTSGG
-2004 SSLDKLQLKTDKDN
+2004 SSLDKLRLKVAGDN
-2018 PAELPT
+2018 ASKLPT
-2024 LTLYSADG
+2024 MTLYTADG
-2032 KRELRH
+2032 TRELRH
-2038 ARSGDA
+2038 TGSADA
-2044 ASRELSLLGVAVGEY
+2044 ATREISLQGIAAKEY
-2059 LVRMGRNNNLQP
+2059 LIKIGRGNSSLP
-2071 FDFSIDDADRGYES
+2071 FGFYLDDADRGYES
-2085 ADLPPLPVSIK
+2085 VDLPTLPVSIK

-2103 EIIAGPTASE
+2103 EVIAGPTASE

-2129 AAEASDVGIK
+2129 AAEVSDVGIK

-2154 SSTLH
+2154 SSTQH
-2159 DYSVLADHFTI
+2159 DYTVLADHFTI
-2170 DPHNPSIG
+2170 DPNNPSIG

-2200 KAVEDM
+2200 KAVEDL
-2206 ALTVKSITPIAGG
+2206 ALTVRRITPIVGG
-2219 YAMDVSTIQSA
+2219 YDMVVSTIQNA
-2230 SLPAPILRANTP
+2230 SLPTPVLRTHTP

-2248 DGTSIKAEVLHRKS
+2248 DGTSIRAEVLHRKS
-2262 LSPGNSLPGQNRA
+2262 LSPGNPLPGQNHE
-2275 YSDAV
+2275 YLDHV
-2280 EVSIAPSDYARA
+2280 EVSIAPADYTKA
-2292 AAFMGAK
+2292 ATFGGVK

-2304 ESEDVHIS
+2304 ESEDVQIS

-2338 DPDRTTSVMTIFD
+2338 DSDRTTSVMTIYD
-2351 DDVAGLQVIEM
+2351 DDTPGLQVIEM

-2386 DVTVNMTAGGGLQ
+2386 NVTVTLTPGGGLQ
-2399 FVVDPASSATKT
+2399 IVDPVSSATKT

-2454 MATQAT
+2454 MASQAT

-2466 KGANGVSGD
+2466 KGANGVSSTTTD
-2475 TARFTVPGNNPDLVD
+2475 FTVPGSSPDLVD

-2504 RLVVSGLQKKSNG
+2504 RLIVSGLEKKSNG
-2517 AIELKLNLTGQ
+2517 SIELKLKLTGH
-2528 AETTITLTPSTVSRT
+2528 AETTITLTPKTVSRE
-2543 ASTSTLTFTPTNWF
+2543 ASTSSLVFTPANWF
-2557 QLQTVKIAAPHDNKA
+2557 QLQTVRITAPHNGQA
-2572 EAGEWHQDL
+2572 EPGEWHQDL
-2581 ISYSVTSTDLN
+2581 INYSVTSTDVN
-2592 WDGLAVPVQE
+2592 WDGLAVPVQK
-2602 VHIKD
+2602 VHIED
-2607 TQLDA
+2607 TLLDA

-2639 NIGQLPGVGKVFA
+2639 NIGQLPGVSDVFE
-2652 DFEGPLEE
+2652 DFEEPLEE
-2660 SLAHTEELTVNKF
+2660 SLANTEDLTVNKF

-2704 RVVFDL
+2704 SVVFEV
-2710 EKTINV
+2710 EKSIIV

-2730 GINFNTQGK
+2730 GIKFETQGK
-2739 ASADLEFSLQ
+2739 ASAVLEFSLT
-2749 LGFGWNHQF
+2749 LGFGWNQQF
-2758 GFFLDAGNTAIHM
+2758 GFFLDASNTAIHM

-2777 EGNGVTTDNPEN
+2777 EGNGATADNPEN

-2811 TELGITFDVT
+2811 TELGITFDVS

-2833 FDINGDGVLDEH
+2833 FDINGDGLLDED
-2845 SYVHNVGKDTNH
+2845 SFFHNVGKDTNH

-2865 SGDQQFESKTVAE
+2865 SGEQQFVSKPVAE
-2878 PWVGIDSK
+2878 PWVGIDSQ
-2886 GKSND
+2886 GKSDD
-2891 FPSVNPQSRDEVLKL
+2891 FPGVNSLSNDALLKL

-2913 TRGIKVDSF
+2913 TRGTKTDTF

-2930 EGVYRKKTLGN
+2930 EGVYRRQTLGN

-2955 NISRRNVDPF
+2955 NISRRNTDPF
-2965 ALSWSSLSDR
+2965 ALSWSSLTER
-2975 EKNGSEIWFT
+2975 EKNGSEIWFS
-2985 TTNANQPGELK
+2985 TTNANLPGELK

-3010 DVNFNQRADATEE
+3010 DVNFNQRADASEE
-3023 ISSRLRKKVDKNRS
+3023 VSTRLRKKLDKNQS

-3050 KYVQGTSVAFYDQNL
+3050 AYVQGTSVAFYDQNL
-3065 NGRLDLSEKY
+3065 NGRLDPGEKY
-3075 ISYSFDD
+3075 ISYSFED

-3094 AGVMFLDLNHN
+3094 AGVKFLDLNHD
-3105 GIRDSDELV
+3105 GIRESDEML
-3114 LRAGTSDTVFL
+3114 LGAGTGDTLFL
-3125 DINKNSTM
+3125 DINRNSTM
-3133 DVLESKLSA
+3133 DALESKLSA
-3142 AAADGVI
+3142 AAADGSV
-3149 SIASDTA
+3149 SIASDAA
-3156 NTSGDGRLIN
+3156 NTSSDGRLIN
-3166 LGGTQ
+3166 LGGIQTQ
-3171 TSPGHFSGGITRGI
+3171 PGQFSGGITRGI
-3185 LTVDGVR
+3185 LTINGVR

-3215 EQASKLNFEDLG
+3215 EQASTLNFEDLG
-3227 RLVFKIHQTN
+3227 RLVSKVHQAN
-3237 NSLFSA
+3237 SSLFSS
-3243 IPDTLMSQL
+3243 IPDSLMKQL
-3252 ATQAKRSAVGSM
+3252 ETRSKRNAVSDT
-3264 DQQTVTT
+3264 DQKTVAT
-3271 AFDKLVSERKIV
+3271 AFYNVVADHKIV
-3283 LQANDGDRL
+3283 LQPNDGDRL

-3299 FIKSDRSEHVTKTAQ
+3299 FIKADRSEHVTKGAQ
-3314 VKAAAAELFTYQ
+3314 VKAAVAELFTYK

-3400 NDLIDPIKPLVKA
+3400 NDLINPIKPLVKA
-3413 LNADTILPGMLGM
+3413 LNADTVLPGMLGM

-3451 ASRIDKAI
+3451 ASKIDKAI

-3468 VNLVDALHKSL
+3468 VNLVDTLHKSL

-3503 ANSASRPRSSTT
+3503 ANSASRPRSSSA
-3515 RSDGTAPTRANLPST
+3515 RPDGTAPTSAALPT
-3530 SSAEIDRQAGK
+3530 TTAAGIDQQAGK

-3550 ALKSLDGFNINLF
+3550 ALKSLDGFKINLF

-3630 SKADFAANKS
+3630 SKSDFAANES

-3654 AGVDKDEMTVK
+3654 AGAEKDEMTVK

-3710 GSEILQKL
+3710 GSDIVQKL

-3770 SSGNSTSGRV
+3770 SRGSSTSGNV

-3786 DATVWFD
+3786 GSTVWFD
-3793 ANNNFIRDPGEPS
+3793 ANNNLVRDPGEPS
-3806 SQTDALGRYELIIPD
+3806 TQTDATGHYELIIPD
-3821 RFSHSNGVIR
+3821 RFRRSKGVIR
-3831 TEGGLDVSTGL
+3831 TEGGLDASTGL
-3842 PETGNLALPRG
+3842 KETDNLSLPAGAHGNV
-3853 TQGNLTAFTSLQ
+3853 TAFTSLEE
-3865 AAMISEPVSISVFD
+3865 ALILEPISTGVFD
-3879 FNHDDLVSRTDRA
+3879 FNHDGVVSWADRSAYVAARTT
-3892 AYIALKNSRP
+3892 RP
-3902 GDSSLDINRDGV
+3902 GNTSLDVNHDGAV
-3914 ISDVDLKLLTEV
+3914 NDLDLKLLTAV
-3926 LASVEEGKPLPVSY
+3926 LANAAKGEHLPVNY
-3940 AHSVVKAA
+3940 AHNVVKAA
-3948 FRIDPSIDLASFA
+3948 FDIDPSINLTSFA
-3961 HFDQAMAGNSQANP
+3961 HFDQAMAGNRLASP
-3975 VLIAV
+3975 VLIAE
-3980 NALNTVVTEVEGLL
+3980 NTLNSVVTEIEGLL
-3994 AGLSGYAAEDLR
+3994 AGLSGQSSDDLHYSGVFSEAAFLA
-4006 YPGIFSQASFA
+4006 I
-4017 AVGRQL
+4017 GRQL
-4023 LRAKPGQFDLGNRA
+4023 LRSKPGKFDLGNRA
-4037 QLRAIILEAALIAE
+4037 QLRIIILEAATIAE
-4051 ELIGVRSLSISIDR
+4051 ELIASHAFTIAINR
-4065 RRLNAIIDDVVV
+4065 RRLDAIIDNVVIV
-4077 VVSTL
+4077 MAAT
-4082 VAQQRAIANRAKDPA
+4082 VAEERALAQRARTPV
-4097 ELARLITRWKV
+4097 ELVRLITEWKV

-4115 HDIRKT
+4115 HDLHET
-4121 ANGSISSS
+4121 AIGHMSGQ
-4129 QLIRTY
+4129 QLVDTDGHADQRTL
-4135 GQATQ
+4135 
-4140 ESVDKILHIPL
+4140 EKILHIPL
-4151 PLIVEEVAD
+4151 PPLFAEVAD
-4160 QNVNQNDFL
+4160 QIINQNDFQTRVSVRL
-4169 TNVPVTLTQ
+4169 TR
-4178 QNEAGGTLL
+4178 QNSGPGTILL
-4187 LEAISSNKRLFPDGS
+4187 VANNNNKRLFPDGS
-4202 VSVTKQGNGR
+4202 ISITELGNGKFH
-4212 YRLSLYPAEDQ
+4212 LGFYPAENQ
-4223 VGVALIT
+4223 VGEAQIT
-4230 LRATDTAGGSA
+4230 LRGIDTAGGSA
-4241 EQVIKVTVNPAVES
+4241 EQVVKITVMPTVDAPLQAVT
-4255 SLQGIQLNDDGL
+4255 LTDDGL
-4267 LTIVGTAGNDSI
+4267 LTIAGSSERDTFTVERSSGELIVSGRTGQQSILKTLPAGDVRHIVLRMGSGNDS
-4279 FVDQIDGQLTVS
+4279 VRV
-4291 TRDRQRLVSETFSV
+4291 EPSV
-4305 EDVQRIVVQ
+4305 N
-4314 LGRGHDSALVKTPVS
+4314 LPV
-4329 LPLLVYGNHGNDT
+4329 L
-4342 VSTGAGA
+4342 
-4349 SAIFG
+4349 IFG
-4354 GAGNDVLRGGRAND
+4354 GDGHDNISSGSGASVIFGGDGNDVLRGNRTSD
-4368 VLVGN
+4368 VLVGDGGN
-4373 DGDDR
+4373 DWL
-4378 IIGDAGDDRLSGG
+4378 IGDSGNDRLLGGDGNDWLSGG
-4391 DGNDRLFGGDGQD
+4391 DGDDQLQGGK
-4404 DLLGGAGN
+4404 GN
-4412 DSLFGDAG
+4412 DSLFGDEG
-4420 DDLLY
+4420 NDRNQ
-4425 GEAGN
+4425 GESGN
-4430 DRLDGGSGND
+4430 DRLDGGTGEDQLNGGLGDDWLSGKGGND
-4440 RLIGGIGDDRL
+4440 LLIGGT
-4451 KGKSGNDVLI
+4451 
-4461 GGAGKD
+4461 GKD
-4467 VLRGVSGNDL
+4467 LLRGVSGNDL
-4477 LIGGDLSVANDKAA
+4477 LIGGNLAFADDTAA
-4491 MQAIFA
+4491 MQAVFS
-4497 EWTSSRGHALRV
+4497 EWTASRGHALRV
-4509 RNLKRGVGLN
+4509 ANLRKGVGLN
-4519 NQFRLGVESLRDDSQ
+4519 NQFKLGRETVSNDSGA
-4534 TRDRMI
+4534 RDRVI
-4540 GGGDIDWF
+4540 GGSDIDWF
-4548 FSSAADVVVD
+4548 FSSANDVIAG
-4558 FKSRLGEGLDNI
+4558 FRSRIGESLDSV